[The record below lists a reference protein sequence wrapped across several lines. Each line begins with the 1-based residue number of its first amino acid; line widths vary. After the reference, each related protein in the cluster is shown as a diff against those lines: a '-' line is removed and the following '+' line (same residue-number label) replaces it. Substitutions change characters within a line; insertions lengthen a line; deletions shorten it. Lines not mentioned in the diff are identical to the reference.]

1 MNSTYETILTKLLTN
16 LGCNEMCC
24 CSSGLLEYKK
34 VFVLRFNQRY
44 MKLTLT
50 GLDLTRLDSP
60 SGFPHLLKKI
70 ETEVFEFLLTG
81 KNEITNEILKPDSIS
96 T

>member
-1 MNSTYETILTKLLTN
+1 MNREREAILTKLLTH
-16 LGCNEMCC
+16 LGCNEMGS
-24 CSSGLLEYKK
+24 CSRPFEYDK

-50 GLDLTRLDSP
+50 FLDLTRLDSP

-81 KNEITNEILKPDSIS
+81 KNEITDEILKTDS